1 MDAYR
6 LIVYVHIVLAIVLM
20 GMGLFW
26 LVMLV
31 ALRQRFGN
39 AEADQWLGET
49 RGARWPHVVVP
60 RALRLPLPWV
70 SWLLVVALLASGLLV
85 AMLRG
90 LPEGP
95 LWTLKLVLFVAIAG
109 IQIPMSRTSAS
120 LAIRVGFWLT
130 LAAIVVSALA
140 VRT

>member
-6 LIVYVHIVLAIVLM
+6 LLVYLHMVLAIVLM

-31 ALRQRFGN
+31 ALRQRFAP
-39 AEADQWLGET
+39 AEADQWLEET

-60 RALRLPLPWV
+60 HALRLPLPWV
-70 SWLLVVALLASGLLV
+70 SWLLVAALLVSGLLI
-85 AMLRG
+85 AMVRG

-95 LWTLKLVLFVAIAG
+95 LWTLKLVLFVAIAA
-109 IQIPMSRTSAS
+109 IQIPLSRSSTPM
-120 LAIRVGFWLT
+120 AIRAGFWLT

-140 VRT
+140 MRT

>member
-1 MDAYR
+1 MSNT
-6 LIVYVHIVLAIVLM
+6 LVQPVLALMVLT
-20 GMGLFW
+20 LLVW

-31 ALRQRFGN
+31 ALRQRFAP

-60 RALRLPLPWV
+60 RAMRLPLPWV
-70 SWLLVVALLASGLLV
+70 SWLLVVALLVSGLLI
-85 AMLRG
+85 AMVRG

-95 LWTLKLVLFVAIAG
+95 LWTLKLVLFVAIAA
-109 IQIPMSRTSAS
+109 IQIPLSRSSTPM
-120 LAIRVGFWLT
+120 AIRAGFWLT

-140 VRT
+140 MRT